1 MPTEARP
8 PIVHVVRW
16 RAIPVK
22 TVSVSEIISLE
33 PVFLAQTPRLA
44 DVIEKL
50 GPCIR
55 LILDLPLA
63 ISADVG
69 LRPSVPRWQARY
81 MEPPVVPDG
90 MCLFCIEDI
99 VMVEHVVKFWVPVEG
114 GLDDLDTV
122 ACRDVVCIYEA
133 DDRGCCIAR
142 RSVTI
147 CAFAVRCGPHNA
159 KAWQARGPSCL
170 ELRDDVILRSGRI
183 AAHRDNDFP
192 WQHRSTLNAR
202 QRALEAPILHVIER
216 RWNRHGGVLSW
227 WKHGKHIFCCCCCR
241 DTCRV
246 QWALR
251 RRPLGRCGI
260 VRRRAGLIS
269 LGQLTFAG
277 HSPEKKQQGKIQPHR
292 RWLAPGELR
301 REGAWCTIVS
311 HGLAVNNLLL
321 TIYCS

>member
-1 MPTEARP
+1 
-8 PIVHVVRW
+8 
-16 RAIPVK
+16 
-22 TVSVSEIISLE
+22 
-33 PVFLAQTPRLA
+33 
-44 DVIEKL
+44 
-50 GPCIR
+50 
-55 LILDLPLA
+55 
-63 ISADVG
+63 
-69 LRPSVPRWQARY
+69 
-81 MEPPVVPDG
+81 MEPPVVADG
-90 MCLFCIEDI
+90 MCLFLVEDI

-122 ACRDVVCIYEA
+122 TCRDVVCIYEA

-170 ELRDDVILRSGRI
+170 ELRNDVILRSGRI
-183 AAHRDNDFP
+183 AAHRDNDFA
-192 WQHRSTLNAR
+192 WQHRPTLNAR
-202 QRALEAPILHVIER
+202 QRALEASILHVIER

-246 QWALR
+246 QWALQ

-321 TIYCS
+321 LMRPRFL